1 MARHPLVVEVTR
13 LNLGSGHEHVLDGFA
28 NLDKETGWLFED
40 GLAYPDGSVEA
51 ITVSHALYRVALADW
66 PFVFGEFA
74 RVLEPGGIVR
84 VTEDS
89 ATDPRSSRYGGF
101 HDAVTLTS
109 PGLVLSYMT
118 SAGLEAR
125 RVKQNETFF
134 KDTSLIQNWHG
145 PPPKTFAVEGIKP

>member
-1 MARHPLVVEVTR
+1 MK
-13 LNLGSGHEHVLDGFA
+13 LNLGSGHEHLLADFE

-40 GLAYPDGSVEA
+40 GLDYPDGSVEA

-74 RVLEPGGIVR
+74 RVLEPGGVVR
-84 VTEDS
+84 LTEDS

-118 SAGLEAR
+118 SAGLDAR
-125 RVKQNETFF
+125 RVNENETFF

-145 PPPKTFAVEGIKP
+145 PAPKCFWCEGVKP

>member
-1 MARHPLVVEVTR
+1 MTK
-13 LNLGSGHEHVLDGFA
+13 LNLGCGHEHLLDGFQ

-40 GLAYPDGSVEA
+40 GLDYPDGSVEA
-51 ITVSHALYRVALADW
+51 VTVSHALYRVALADW

-74 RVLEPGGIVR
+74 RVLEPGGVVR

-89 ATDPRSSRYGGF
+89 ATDPRSPRYGGF

-118 SAGLEAR
+118 AAGLDAR
-125 RVKQNETFF
+125 RVKENETSF
-134 KDTSLIQNWHG
+134 KDTSLIQAWHG
-145 PPPKTFAVEGIKP
+145 TAPKCFWCEGIKP

>member
-1 MARHPLVVEVTR
+1 MTK
-13 LNLGSGHEHVLDGFA
+13 LNLGSGHEHVLDGFD

-40 GLAYPDGSVEA
+40 GLPYDDGSVEA

-89 ATDPRSSRYGGF
+89 ATDPHSSRYGGF

-109 PGLVLSYMT
+109 PGLVVSYMT
-118 SAGLEAR
+118 SAGFEAR
-125 RVKQNETFF
+125 RVKENETFF
-134 KDTSLIQNWHG
+134 KDTTLLQAFHG
-145 PPPKTFAVEGIKP
+145 PAPKCFWCEGIKP